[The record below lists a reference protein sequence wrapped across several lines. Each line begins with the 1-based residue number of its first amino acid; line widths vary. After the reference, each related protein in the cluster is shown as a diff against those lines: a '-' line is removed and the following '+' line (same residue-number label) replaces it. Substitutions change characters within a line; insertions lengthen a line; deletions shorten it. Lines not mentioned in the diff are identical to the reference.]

1 MTNLYTIT
9 QDFNDLLDMLNQAQE
24 GNDLDQVALIES
36 GLEITQDNFKDK
48 ATNYVK
54 FIRSEEAG
62 LSAIDEEI
70 KRLTA
75 LKKSKVSKIDNLE
88 ARLSNSMQSI
98 GFDKYDLGLFKLS
111 FRKSSSVEV
120 LDVEQLPE
128 GFKRV
133 KTTIDADKIAIKK
146 AIESGQ
152 EVTGASIKH
161 SASLQIK

>member
-1 MTNLYTIT
+1 MTSLYNIT
-9 QDFNDLLDMLNQAQE
+9 ENFNDLLDMLNEAQE
-24 GNDLDQVALIES
+24 EGNQKQISLIES

-62 LSAIDEEI
+62 VTSIDDEI

-75 LKKSKVSKIDNLE
+75 LKKSKLSKIDNLE
-88 ARLSNSMQSI
+88 SRLSNSMQSI
-98 GFDKYDLGLFKLS
+98 GFDKFDLGLFKLS
-111 FRKSSSVEV
+111 FRKSTSVEV

-133 KTTIDADKIAIKK
+133 KTTIDPDKAAIKK

-152 EVTGASIKH
+152 DVTGASIKH

>member
-1 MTNLYTIT
+1 MNLYTIT
-9 QDFNDLLDMLNQAQE
+9 QDFNDLLDMLNQAQDE
-24 GNDLDQVALIES
+24 GNQEQISLIEA

-88 ARLSNSMQSI
+88 ARLSNSMKSI

-128 GFKRV
+128 GFLSV
-133 KTTIDADKIAIKK
+133 MTTIYSFKIAIKK
-146 AIESGQ
+146 AI
-152 EVTGASIKH
+152 
-161 SASLQIK
+161 

>member
-1 MTNLYTIT
+1 MNLYTIT

-120 LDVEQLPE
+120 LDFEQLPDSY
-128 GFKRV
+128 KRV
-133 KTTIDADKIAIKK
+133 KTTIDPDKVAIKK
-146 AIESGQ
+146 AIEAGQ
-152 EVTGASIKH
+152 TVTGASIKH

>member
-1 MTNLYTIT
+1 MNLYDIT
-9 QDFNDLLDMLNQAQE
+9 QDFNQLLDMLNQAQE
-24 GNDLDQVALIES
+24 EGNQEQISLIES

-88 ARLSNSMQSI
+88 ARLSNSMKSI

-133 KTTIDADKIAIKK
+133 KTTIDPDKVAIKK

-152 EVTGASIKH
+152 DVTGASIKH